1 MKKRLPWIL
10 LALSVALNVSFVAG
24 FLHVRGVLRKL
35 QTPEGRAEWA
45 ADRLKLDGPQKA
57 TLERVSREWTLKMR
71 QLQQAHAD
79 DLDAFWAEMI
89 RGEDKPVTRADLERL
104 LEVQR
109 TATVRSVEDL
119 HRVWRSLNPDQRQAL
134 VRMIREKNKL

>member
-24 FLHVRGVLRKL
+24 FLHVRSVLRKL
-35 QTPEGRAEWA
+35 QTPEGRVQWA
-45 ADRLKLDGPQKA
+45 ADRLKLEGPQRA
-57 TLERVSREWTLKMR
+57 TLERVGREWTLKMR

-89 RGEDKPVTRADLERL
+89 RGEDKPMAGAELERL

-109 TATVRSVEDL
+109 TGTVRSVEDL
-119 HRVWRSLNPDQRQAL
+119 GRILKVLNPDQRQAL